1 MQLLWCYRSFI
12 TGYIDG
18 LRDEIEEGWRQL
30 MEVGLGGL
38 GIVKHGYLGNKGAR
52 EVAAVK
58 NCGICSRDTSIQT
71 FYSRREDGGSSMLLG
86 WWDQDHGLNKTGS
99 GVD

>member
-1 MQLLWCYRSFI
+1 M
-12 TGYIDG
+12 
-18 LRDEIEEGWRQL
+18 
-30 MEVGLGGL
+30 GLGGL

-71 FYSRREDGGSSMLLG
+71 FYSRREDGGSSMLMG
-86 WWDQDHGLNKTGS
+86 GGTKTTALIKR
-99 GVD
+99 GVG